1 MRRTTIG
8 SALLGSV
15 ALAALLTPGARADEV
30 VGNLDLGS
38 FRITG
43 GGGSGNDVVLGTT
56 DPRTITVKLT
66 ASDNSGIKSAD
77 FTLYHGS
84 SLAKADA
91 KLKAKEATA
100 ACTASGTTSVCTK
113 HYTIDPRASLKNFM
127 AGTWKVAVQAQ
138 ANDGDY
144 VTTDAHTAFFL
155 KRYAKLTANA
165 SPEPVAKGG
174 TLTITGKLSRANWD
188 THDYRGYTGQRAYLE
203 FRRPGT
209 DYYESLGYTTTN
221 STGVATAKQT
231 ATADRYW
238 RYEFRPTMTTSA
250 VKAPGDFV
258 DVR

>member
-1 MRRTTIG
+1 MRRSTIG

-15 ALAALLTPGARADEV
+15 ALAALLTPGARADDV
-30 VGNLDLGS
+30 VGNLDLGT
-38 FRITG
+38 FKITG
-43 GGGSGNDVVLGTT
+43 GGGSGNDVVLGITER
-56 DPRTITVKLT
+56 RTITVKLT
-66 ASDNSGIKSAD
+66 ASDDSGIKSAD

-84 SLAKADA
+84 TLAKADA
-91 KLKAKEATA
+91 KLKATETTA
-100 ACTASGTTSVCTK
+100 ACTASGTTSTCTK
-113 HYTIDPRASLKNFM
+113 HYTIDPRASLKNSL
-127 AGTWKVAVQAQ
+127 AGTWKVAVQAK

-144 VTTDAHTAFFL
+144 VTTDGHTSFFL

-165 SPEPVAKGG
+165 SPEPIAKGR

-209 DYYESLGYTTTN
+209 TYYESLGYTLTN
-221 STGVATAKQT
+221 STGVPTAKVT

-238 RYEFRPTMTTSA
+238 RYEFRGTTTTNA
-250 VKAPGDFV
+250 VKAPGDYV